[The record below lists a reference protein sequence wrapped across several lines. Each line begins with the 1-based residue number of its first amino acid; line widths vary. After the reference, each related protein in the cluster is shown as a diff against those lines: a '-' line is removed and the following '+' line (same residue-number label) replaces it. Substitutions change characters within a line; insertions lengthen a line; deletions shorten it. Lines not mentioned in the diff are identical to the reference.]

1 MTFVISYVRKYKVFL
16 GYVIS
21 GIISFTVE
29 FFLFLLFVNFFNYKI
44 SNFIA
49 VIIGIIVNYFLSVKY
64 VFKNSRLNKKGV
76 EIIYFIIV
84 VVLSMAINQYSLIY
98 FMEGLKIQI
107 AIGKIL
113 SIFVSTFFN
122 FFAKKNFVFKS
133 KSITYKF

>member
-1 MTFVISYVRKYKVFL
+1 LTFVISYVRKYKVFL